1 MRTGRAVCSYG
12 EALLCHN
19 DRDKRMKTLNKPFEF
34 QMFPQP
40 DDETCGPTC
49 LHSVYLY
56 YGKKISL
63 ETVISEVPSLDEG
76 GTLAVLLGCHA
87 LKNGFQA
94 TVYTYNLLVF
104 DPTWFEAGDPGRLIE
119 KLASRLKN
127 RSERKLRWAIQAYIN
142 FLELGGRLQFED
154 LTRSLI
160 RRYLTQSRPILTGLS
175 ATYLY
180 RSAREIES
188 RYDDVNGDPVGHFV
202 VLCGYDPETRRVR
215 VADPLLPNPY
225 SETHHYEIE
234 IDRVICSILLGILT
248 YDANLLIIE
257 RRTD

>member
-1 MRTGRAVCSYG
+1 
-12 EALLCHN
+12 
-19 DRDKRMKTLNKPFEF
+19 MKTLDEPLEF

-56 YGKKISL
+56 YGKKYSL
-63 ETVISEVPSLDEG
+63 ETVINEVSRSDEG
-76 GTLAVLLGCHA
+76 GTLAVLLGSHA

-104 DPTWFEAGDPGRLIE
+104 DPTWFESSDPAYLIDKLGLRLENRTE
-119 KLASRLKN
+119 K
-127 RSERKLRWAIQAYIN
+127 KLRWAIEAYIN
-142 FLELGGRLQFED
+142 FLQLGGQLRFED

-160 RRYLTQSRPILTGLS
+160 RRYLTQAKPILTGLS

-180 RSAREIES
+180 RSAREIGS
-188 RYDDVNGDPVGHFV
+188 KYDDVKGDPVGHFV

-257 RRTD
+257 PKTD

>member
-1 MRTGRAVCSYG
+1 
-12 EALLCHN
+12 
-19 DRDKRMKTLNKPFEF
+19 MKVLDEPLEF

-56 YGKKISL
+56 YGKTMPL
-63 ETVISEVPSLDEG
+63 ERVISEVPTLDEG

-87 LKNGFQA
+87 LKSGFQA
-94 TVYTYNLLVF
+94 TVYTYNLLIF
-104 DPTWFEAGDPGRLIE
+104 DPTWFDSGDSGLLTE
-119 KLASRLKN
+119 KLKARLKN
-127 RSERKLRWAIQAYIN
+127 RNDRKLRRAIQAYID

-154 LTRSLI
+154 LTRNLI
-160 RRYLTQSRPILTGLS
+160 RRYLIQAKPILTGLS

-180 RSAREIES
+180 RSAREIDS

-202 VLCGYDPETRRVR
+202 VLSSYRPENRRVR

-234 IDRVICSILLGILT
+234 IDRVICSILLGVLT
-248 YDANLLIIE
+248 YDANLLIVE
-257 RRTD
+257 QKAD